1 MTASLPEVSAN
12 LSAYLARQHDWARC
26 SHREE
31 TMAFAQRHPRE
42 ESVAWFRDYVSSGK
56 AAFFA
61 QYGMEFVPGRRD
73 GVHIWDAGSDKKL
86 INCHCNGGVFNLG
99 HRNPVIVEALK
110 QALDEWD
117 IGNHHLISQQ
127 RAALA
132 RRLAKLAPGDL
143 PYSGFA
149 VGGGEAIDFALKL
162 ARAHT
167 GRPGIVSAR
176 GGYHGHT
183 GLALAAGDAEY
194 RAPFGPMP
202 PGFVQVPFGDISALS
217 AQLDDGTAA
226 VILETVPATLGMPI
240 APPSYFADLRA
251 LCDRHGALL
260 ILDEV
265 QSGLGRTGAVWAI
278 EHWHGP
284 GQDGAGVEPDILVTG
299 KGLSGGVYPIAAT
312 CYRAELNQF
321 MHDNPFIHI
330 STFGGAEVGCT
341 VALTV
346 LGLTADPSF
355 LQRTNELAE
364 RFASGFQHLMARY
377 PDTLVGTRQL
387 GLMIGLLFPD
397 ETCGP
402 LMTKLLYEEGVLAI
416 YANNDQR
423 VLQFLPPLI
432 MNDLE
437 AEKTLAAL
445 DRALATQ
452 SRLRGWRIIH

>member
-1 MTASLPEVSAN
+1 MA
-12 LSAYLARQHDWARC
+12 LAQGYTQ
-26 SHREE
+26 EK
-31 TMAFAQRHPRE
+31 TI
-42 ESVAWFRDYVSSGK
+42 AWSSDHVSSGK
-56 AAFFA
+56 VAFFA
-61 QYGMEFVPGRRD
+61 QYGMEFVPGRRE
-73 GVHIWDAGSDKKL
+73 GVHIWDARGDRKL

-99 HRNPVIVEALK
+99 HRNPIIVEALRES
-110 QALDEWD
+110 LDEWD
-117 IGNHHLISQQ
+117 IGNHHLISGP

-132 RRLAKLAPGDL
+132 RKLAQLAPGEL
-143 PYSGFA
+143 PYSVFA

-167 GRPGIVSAR
+167 GRPGILSAR

-202 PGFVQVPFGDISALS
+202 PGFVQVPFGDIAALS
-217 AQLDDGTAA
+217 AQMSDDTAA

-240 APPSYFADLRA
+240 APPSYFAELRA
-251 LCDRHGALL
+251 MCDGHGALL

-265 QSGLGRTGAVWAI
+265 QSGLGRTGTMWAI
-278 EHWHGP
+278 EHWRHPDQGN
-284 GQDGAGVEPDILVTG
+284 AGIEPDILVTG

-312 CYRAELNQF
+312 CYRAELNRF

-330 STFGGAEVGCT
+330 STFGGSEIGCS

-346 LGLTADPSF
+346 LELTASPSF

-364 RFASGFQHLMARY
+364 RLASGFQQLMVRY
-377 PDTLVGTRQL
+377 PETLVETRQL
-387 GLMIGLLFPD
+387 GLMIGLVFPD

-432 MNDLE
+432 MDDLE
-437 AEKTLAAL
+437 AEEALAAL
-445 DRALATQ
+445 DRALAIQ
-452 SRLRGWRIIH
+452 SRLRGWRILR

>member
-1 MTASLPEVSAN
+1 MV
-12 LSAYLARQHDWARC
+12 
-26 SHREE
+26 
-31 TMAFAQRHPRE
+31 FAQRYPRE
-42 ESVAWFRDYVSSGK
+42 ESFAWFRDHVSSGK

-61 QYGMEFVPGRRD
+61 QYGMEFVPGRRE
-73 GVHIWDAGSDKKL
+73 GVHIWDVTGNRKL

-99 HRNPVIVEALK
+99 HRNPVIVEALRR
-110 QALDEWD
+110 ALDEWD

-132 RRLAKLAPGDL
+132 RRLAQLAPGDL
-143 PYSGFA
+143 PYSVFA
-149 VGGGEAIDFALKL
+149 VGGGEAIDFAIKL

-167 GRPGIVSAR
+167 GRPGIISAR

-217 AQLDDGTAA
+217 AQIDSDTAA

-240 APPSYFADLRA
+240 APPTYFADLRA
-251 LCDRHGALL
+251 LCDRHGTLL

-265 QSGLGRTGAVWAI
+265 QSGLGRTGTLWAI

-284 GQDGAGVEPDILVTG
+284 DPDESIVEPDILVTG

-312 CYRAELNQF
+312 CYRGELNGF
-321 MHDNPFIHI
+321 MHDNPFIHV
-330 STFGGAEVGCT
+330 STFGGAEVGCA
-341 VALTV
+341 VAMAV
-346 LGLTADPSF
+346 LELTADPTF
-355 LQRTNELAE
+355 HQHTNELAD
-364 RFASGFQHLMARY
+364 RFASGFRQLMARY
-377 PDTLVGTRQL
+377 PETLVEIRQL
-387 GLMIGLLFPD
+387 GLMIGLVFPD

-432 MNDLE
+432 MSDLE
-437 AEKTLAAL
+437 AEETLAAL
-445 DRALATQ
+445 DRALAVQ
-452 SRLRGWRIIH
+452 SRLRGWHIIH

>member
-1 MTASLPEVSAN
+1 MTAGLPGVSAI
-12 LSAYLARQHDWARC
+12 LSAYLARQHDQARYN
-26 SHREE
+26 HREE
-31 TMAFAQRHPRE
+31 TMAFAQRYPQE
-42 ESVAWFRDYVSSGK
+42 ESIAWFRDHVSSGK

-73 GVHIWDAGSDKKL
+73 GVHIWDAGSDRKL

-99 HRNPVIVEALK
+99 HRNPVIVEALRR
-110 QALDEWD
+110 ALDEWD

-132 RRLAKLAPGDL
+132 RRLAQLAPGDL
-143 PYSGFA
+143 PYSVFA

-167 GRPGIVSAR
+167 GRPGIISAR

-202 PGFVQVPFGDISALS
+202 PGFVQVPFGDIAALS
-217 AQLDDGTAA
+217 AQMDDGTAA

-251 LCDRHGALL
+251 LCDQHGALL

-265 QSGLGRTGAVWAI
+265 QSGLGRTGTVWAI
-278 EHWHGP
+278 EHWHSP
-284 GQDGAGVEPDILVTG
+284 DQDGAGVEPDILVTG

-312 CYRAELNQF
+312 CYRAELNRF

-330 STFGGAEVGCT
+330 STFGGAEVGCA

-346 LGLTADPSF
+346 LELTADPSF

-364 RFASGFQHLMARY
+364 RFASGFQLLMARY
-377 PDTLVGTRQL
+377 PETLVETRQL
-387 GLMIGLLFPD
+387 GLMIGLVFPD

-432 MNDLE
+432 MSDLE
-437 AEKTLAAL
+437 AEEALAAL

>member
-1 MTASLPEVSAN
+1 MTAGLPGVSAI
-12 LSAYLARQHDWARC
+12 LSAYLALQHDQARYN
-26 SHREE
+26 HREE
-31 TMAFAQRHPRE
+31 TMAFAQRYPQE
-42 ESVAWFRDYVSSGK
+42 ESIAWFRDHVSSGK

-61 QYGMEFVPGRRD
+61 QYGMEFVPGQRD
-73 GVHIWDAGSDKKL
+73 GVHIWDVGSDRKL

-99 HRNPVIVEALK
+99 HRNPVIVEALRR
-110 QALDEWD
+110 ALDEWD

-132 RRLAKLAPGDL
+132 RRLAQLAPGDL
-143 PYSGFA
+143 PYSVFA

-167 GRPGIVSAR
+167 GRPGIISAR

-202 PGFVQVPFGDISALS
+202 PGFVQVPFGNIAALS
-217 AQLDDGTAA
+217 AQMDDGTAA

-251 LCDRHGALL
+251 LCDQHGALL

-265 QSGLGRTGAVWAI
+265 QSGLGRTGTVWAI
-278 EHWHGP
+278 EHWHSLD
-284 GQDGAGVEPDILVTG
+284 QDGAGVEPDILVTG

-312 CYRAELNQF
+312 CYRAELNRF
-321 MHDNPFIHI
+321 MHDNPFIHV
-330 STFGGAEVGCT
+330 STFGGAELGCA

-346 LGLTADPSF
+346 LELTADPSF

-364 RFASGFQHLMARY
+364 RFASGFQLLMARY
-377 PDTLVGTRQL
+377 PETLVETRQL
-387 GLMIGLLFPD
+387 GLMIGLVFPD

-432 MNDLE
+432 MSDLE
-437 AEKTLAAL
+437 AEEALAAL

-452 SRLRGWRIIH
+452 SRLRGWHIIH

>member
-1 MTASLPEVSAN
+1 MA
-12 LSAYLARQHDWARC
+12 LARGYTPED
-26 SHREE
+26 
-31 TMAFAQRHPRE
+31 TI
-42 ESVAWFRDYVSSGK
+42 AWFGDHVSSGK

-61 QYGMEFVPGRRD
+61 QYGMEFVPGRRE
-73 GVHIWDAGSDKKL
+73 GVHIWDASGGKKL

-99 HRNPVIVEALK
+99 HRNPIIVEALTK
-110 QALDEWD
+110 ALDDWD
-117 IGNHHLISQQ
+117 IGNHHLISGP
-127 RAALA
+127 RAMLA
-132 RRLAKLAPGDL
+132 RRLAQLAPGDL
-143 PYSGFA
+143 AYSVFA

-167 GRPGIVSAR
+167 GRPDIISAR

-202 PGFVQVPFGDISALS
+202 PGFVQVPFGDIAALS
-217 AQLDDGTAA
+217 AQMNDDTAA
-226 VILETVPATLGMPI
+226 VILETIPATLGMPI
-240 APPSYFADLRA
+240 APPSYFAELRA
-251 LCDRHGALL
+251 LCNQTGALL

-265 QSGLGRTGAVWAI
+265 QSGLGRTGTMWAI
-278 EHWHGP
+278 EQWCDP
-284 GQDGAGVEPDILVTG
+284 DQDNAGIEPDILVTG

-312 CYRAELNQF
+312 CYRAELNRF

-330 STFGGAEVGCT
+330 STFGGSEVGCW

-346 LGLTADPSF
+346 LELTANPSF
-355 LQRTNELAE
+355 LQRTRDLAE
-364 RFASGFQHLMARY
+364 RFASGFQQLMARY
-377 PDTLVGTRQL
+377 PDTLVETRQL
-387 GLMIGLLFPD
+387 GLMIGLVFPD

-432 MNDLE
+432 MDDLE
-437 AEKTLAAL
+437 AEEALAAL

-452 SRLRGWRIIH
+452 SKLRGWHIIH